1 MQYLI
6 AAALFFHAA
15 WVFFDAHKR
24 RRHTLREAAVW
35 AAGTLVLWL
44 FIVPLYFAKRNL
56 KAGETREGGTGWN
69 YLKSLVVLWTI
80 VMAVVGV
87 HYILAAS
94 EVASTAHTGAAQA
107 GAAIGITLGVGILAA
122 VWLFPVVGAL
132 ILGLVLKKASIV
144 EKGPTGPLVQGT
156 GAATPGLTAC
166 PTCGNPIMKGAPCPT
181 CDRKTR
187 PKEKLHGTVIVA
199 GVMASVLV
207 LGLLVLGL
215 LKSLGTATELRE
227 EKYPNGSLKSRG
239 HVRQDADKNHVLV
252 GLWTYW
258 FPNGQKEAEGDY
270 RNGREGGKRGDTGLL
285 VDGRNGP
292 WTIWYE
298 NGQKR
303 SASTYQDGK
312 QEGVWTAWYESGQ
325 KKEEGRYE
333 DGKQEGVWIAWYENG
348 QKKEEG
354 TFKDDKLDGRF
365 RTWHENGRK
374 RQESSLKA
382 GKLDGPSTVWYENGQ
397 KEEESTFKDDELDG
411 PSTTWYENGQNKVA
425 ATFAHGG
432 IVGPALVWSEDGRR
446 IRDSA
451 PATLSAEPAVVTDNS
466 DSVHFGKPT
475 VRDTGFG
482 MTRVMVQVR
491 NVTDRPVTC
500 LVTATFLKGDTIL
513 GTANGTVNAI
523 GASSVKTAQ
532 LMTMDRIRGYDTVR
546 LETGGCF

>member
-348 QKKEEG
+348 QK
-354 TFKDDKLDGRF
+354 
-365 RTWHENGRK
+365 
-374 RQESSLKA
+374 
-382 GKLDGPSTVWYENGQ
+382 
-397 KEEESTFKDDELDG
+397 EEESTFKDDELDG